1 MVGLSLSIIEKDTTK
16 WSAAYQWVHDISM
29 YTGDVN
35 LDHLAKELSARIP
48 NFIIFPYKYTI

>member
-16 WSAAYQWVHDISM
+16 WSALYQWVHDISM

-35 LDHLAKELSARIP
+35 LDHLTKELSAWIP
-48 NFIIFPYKYTI
+48 NVIIFPYKYTI